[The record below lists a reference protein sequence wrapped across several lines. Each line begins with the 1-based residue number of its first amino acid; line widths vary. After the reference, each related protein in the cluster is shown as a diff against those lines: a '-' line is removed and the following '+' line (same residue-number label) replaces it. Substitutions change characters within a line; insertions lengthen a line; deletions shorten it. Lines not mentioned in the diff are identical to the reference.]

1 MPSAVHDDCPLAL
14 TFGAALRASRDE
26 LTTRWLDRILSRA
39 SLAPNRVFPT
49 EELLDHVP
57 LLLDGIAAYV
67 EDPATAVQADMAAI
81 DKARELGALRHA
93 QGFDAFEILKEFDL
107 LGNILLSFL
116 ARVADASEEPCGR
129 GELVTCA
136 QRVFQ
141 AIHVLEEATTTHF
154 LQQLSAQVAERE
166 ERLRA
171 FDRTLTHE
179 FRNRIGAALGAA
191 DLLLL
196 PGLDDATRDELVAVV
211 ARNVTS
217 MKTVLEGLEE
227 LTRIESDQ
235 RQHRHVYL
243 PQAAREAVR
252 QLRDMA
258 LASGVEVRVSPDI
271 PVVEV
276 NAAAV
281 ELCLTNLVSN
291 AIKYADPAAAP
302 RWVEVRARAIVRE
315 SAEFG
320 SAGDADPGEAVLEVC
335 VEVAD
340 NGVGVPEGERG
351 RLFERHFRAG
361 NAEASGAPGTGLGLS
376 IVQET
381 VASLGGRAWAEF
393 PEVGS
398 AFAFSLPCRR
408 SADRAATTA
417 LRPND
422 AQSAQPLRD

>member
-1 MPSAVHDDCPLAL
+1 M
-14 TFGAALRASRDE
+14 
-26 LTTRWLDRILSRA
+26 RWLDRILARA
-39 SLAPNRVFPT
+39 SLEPNRVFPT
-49 EELLDHVP
+49 EELVDHVP

-67 EDPATAVQADMAAI
+67 EDPATAVQADMAAV

-107 LGNILLSFL
+107 LGNILLTFL
-116 ARVADASEEPCGR
+116 ARVADTSPEPCSR
-129 GELVTCA
+129 GELVACA

-154 LQQLSAQVAERE
+154 LQLLSAKVAERE

-191 DLLLL
+191 EILVL
-196 PGLDDATRDELVAVV
+196 PELADATRDELVAVI
-211 ARNVTS
+211 ARNVKS

-243 PQAAREAVR
+243 PQAAREAAR

-258 LASGVEVRVSPDI
+258 RANRVEVRISPDI
-271 PVVEV
+271 PAVEV

-281 ELCLTNLVSN
+281 ELCLTNLVAN
-291 AIKYADPAAAP
+291 AIKYADQSGPA
-302 RWVEVRARAIVRE
+302 RWVEVRAQAVARTTARTC
-315 SAEFG
+315 SAD
-320 SAGDADPGEAVLEVC
+320 AGEVAPEVLI
-335 VEVAD
+335 EVAD
-340 NGVGVPEGERG
+340 NGMGVPETERE
-351 RLFERHFRAG
+351 RLFERYFRAG

-381 VASLGGRAWAEF
+381 VAALGGRAWAEF
-393 PEVGS
+393 PEAGS
-398 AFAFSLPCRR
+398 IFAFSLPCRR
-408 SADRAATTA
+408 SWDRPATSARPQSDAPPTA
-417 LRPND
+417 LLLHHSGDSR
-422 AQSAQPLRD
+422 A

>member
-1 MPSAVHDDCPLAL
+1 MPSTLHDDCPLAL
-14 TFGAALRASRDE
+14 TFGAALRASREE
-26 LTTRWLDRILSRA
+26 LTTRWLDRILARA

-57 LLLDGIAAYV
+57 LLLDGIAAYI
-67 EDPATAVQADMAAI
+67 EDPATAVQTDMAAV

-129 GELVTCA
+129 GELVACA

-154 LQQLSAQVAERE
+154 LQLLSSKVAERE

-191 DLLLL
+191 DLLVL
-196 PGLDDATRDELVAVV
+196 PGLEGAVRDELVAVI

-227 LTRIESDQ
+227 LTRIDSDQ

-252 QLRDMA
+252 QLRDVA
-258 LASGVEVRVSPDI
+258 RASAVEVRVSPDI
-271 PVVEV
+271 PAVEV

-291 AIKYADPAAAP
+291 AIKYADRAAAT
-302 RWVEVRARAIVRE
+302 RWVEVRARTVARE
-315 SAEFG
+315 TGEPG
-320 SAGDADPGEAVLEVC
+320 SADTAEVVPEVC
-335 VEVAD
+335 VEVVD
-340 NGVGVPEGERG
+340 NGAGVPEAERG
-351 RLFERHFRAG
+351 RLFERYFRTG

-381 VASLGGRAWAEF
+381 VAALGGRAWAEF

-398 AFAFSLPCRR
+398 IFAFSLPCRR
-408 SADRAATTA
+408 SQDRVATNPP
-417 LRPND
+417 RPNE
-422 AQSAQPLRD
+422 AASAGPWSD

>member
-1 MPSAVHDDCPLAL
+1 MPSALHDDCPLAL
-14 TFGAALRASRDE
+14 TFGAALRASREE
-26 LTTRWLDRILSRA
+26 LTKRWLDRILARA

-57 LLLDGIAAYV
+57 LLLDGIAAYI
-67 EDPATAVQADMAAI
+67 EDPATAVQADMAAV
-81 DKARELGALRHA
+81 DKARELGALRYA

-129 GELVTCA
+129 GELVACA

-191 DLLLL
+191 DLLAL
-196 PGLDDATRDELVAVV
+196 PGLEDATRDELVAVV

-243 PQAAREAVR
+243 PQAAREVAR

-258 LASGVEVRVSPDI
+258 QANAVEVRVSPDI
-271 PVVEV
+271 PAVEV

-291 AIKYADPAAAP
+291 AIKYADGAAAT
-302 RWVEVRARAIVRE
+302 RWVEVRARIVARDTGE
-315 SAEFG
+315 S
-320 SAGDADPGEAVLEVC
+320 GEAASADTGEVAPEVC

-340 NGVGVPEGERG
+340 NGTGVPEAERG
-351 RLFERHFRAG
+351 RLFERYFRAG
-361 NAEASGAPGTGLGLS
+361 SAEASGAPGTGLGLS

-381 VASLGGRAWAEF
+381 VAALGGRAWAEF

-398 AFAFSLPCRR
+398 IFAFSLPCRR
-408 SADRAATTA
+408 SGDRAAA
-417 LRPND
+417 DLLR
-422 AQSAQPLRD
+422 RDEAASPGLSGD

>member
-1 MPSAVHDDCPLAL
+1 MPPSLHDDCPLAL
-14 TFGAALRASRDE
+14 TFGTALRASRHE
-26 LTTRWLDRILSRA
+26 LTTRWLDRILARA
-39 SLAPNRVFPT
+39 SLEPNRVFPT

-57 LLLDGIAAYV
+57 LLLDGIAAYI
-67 EDPATAVQADMAAI
+67 EDPTTAVQADMAAV

-116 ARVADASEEPCGR
+116 GRVADTSPEPCSR
-129 GELVTCA
+129 GELVACA

-154 LQQLSAQVAERE
+154 LQLLSAQVAERE

-191 DLLLL
+191 DILGL
-196 PGLDDATRDELVAVV
+196 PDVAEATRDELVAVI

-217 MKTVLEGLEE
+217 MKRVLEGLEE
-227 LTRIESDQ
+227 LTRIEPDQ

-243 PQAAREAVR
+243 PQAAREVAR

-258 LASGVEVRVSPDI
+258 QANAVEVRVSPDI
-271 PVVEV
+271 PAVEV

-291 AIKYADPAAAP
+291 AIKYADQAAAA
-302 RWVEVRARAIVRE
+302 RWVEVRARAVSWE
-315 SAEFG
+315 SPET
-320 SAGDADPGEAVLEVC
+320 GDVVHEVV

-340 NGVGVPEGERG
+340 NGSGVPEAERG
-351 RLFERHFRAG
+351 RLFERYFRAG

-381 VASLGGRAWAEF
+381 VTALGGRAWAAF
-393 PEVGS
+393 PGGESV
-398 AFAFSLPCRR
+398 FAFSLPCRR
-408 SADRAATTA
+408 SRDRAATGS
-417 LRPND
+417 LPPND
-422 AQSAQPLRD
+422 AARATLP